1 MTVAGVELWRT
12 RIGAVALTGS
22 RGVASFQYDPA
33 FLASGIQL
41 APLMMPLADRV
52 YTFPE
57 LSPRTFRGLPGLL
70 VAGLALLHAMQRLC
84 LGPPT
89 PDASPGPA
97 GLATLLPLW
106 MNLVLALVLALV
118 LPAPLAALLREGA
131 RLAG

>member
-1 MTVAGVELWRT
+1 MTVAGVELWGT

-57 LSPRTFRGLPGLL
+57 LTPRTFRGLPGLL
-70 VAGLALLHAMQRLC
+70 ADSLPDRFGNNLINAWLARQGRTADPANDSSGGHLGRRRQGQSFDCLESLHR
-84 LGPPT
+84 
-89 PDASPGPA
+89 
-97 GLATLLPLW
+97 
-106 MNLVLALVLALV
+106 
-118 LPAPLAALLREGA
+118 
-131 RLAG
+131 